1 MPRAKKTNLESGKQN
16 VAQEPE
22 VAETGLN
29 DGQKREAGDVL
40 QDAGQEIMPAEANC
54 DTGMDTE
61 TADTGPDNATEP
73 EAAETGLN
81 GVQELDV
88 KDVLQDTGREI
99 MLAKANCDTG
109 MDTETADTGPDDATE
124 PDVFTK
130 LPNPCVYCGPS
141 VKGIARQYTT
151 FQGGLPDAMKKFIR
165 EHPDAMGLIV
175 STGKFPAMRKKLD
188 TVGTPEAK
196 LYKKVREEI

>member
-22 VAETGLN
+22 VAEAGMT
-29 DGQKREAGDVL
+29 DVQMREAGDVL
-40 QDAGQEIMPAEANC
+40 QDAGQEIMPAE
-54 DTGMDTE
+54 
-61 TADTGPDNATEP
+61 
-73 EAAETGLN
+73 
-81 GVQELDV
+81 
-88 KDVLQDTGREI
+88 
-99 MLAKANCDTG
+99 ANCDTG